1 MNEKEIRLVID
12 DVRHFNRYCLY
23 EESLEKI
30 NEVILPI
37 KNKDLEHEI
46 LKLKSFIYRKLQEPD
61 IALIYIN
68 QALQCVKRN
77 NIVDKKM
84 KYAVCLM
91 NKGIIYD
98 EQKKYEQAIREYL
111 VAVDIFRN
119 DFKKTNDE
127 GKLINSLVN
136 LGTAYF
142 QNQQYNLAKNLF
154 KETMAYFKEDKN
166 TDTRYIYIENM
177 LHEIEQNEHF

>member
-1 MNEKEIRLVID
+1 
-12 DVRHFNRYCLY
+12 
-23 EESLEKI
+23 
-30 NEVILPI
+30 
-37 KNKDLEHEI
+37 
-46 LKLKSFIYRKLQEPD
+46 
-61 IALIYIN
+61 
-68 QALQCVKRN
+68 
-77 NIVDKKM
+77 
-84 KYAVCLM
+84 
-91 NKGIIYD
+91 
-98 EQKKYEQAIREYL
+98 
-111 VAVDIFRN
+111 IFRN